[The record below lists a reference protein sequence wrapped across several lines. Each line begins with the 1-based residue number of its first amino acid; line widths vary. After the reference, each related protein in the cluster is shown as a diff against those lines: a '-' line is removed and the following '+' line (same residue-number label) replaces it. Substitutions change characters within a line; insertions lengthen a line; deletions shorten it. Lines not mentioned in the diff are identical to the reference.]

1 MYNGYESQD
10 AFHEA
15 LQKGWEEAIANGWE
29 PEPGSQCD
37 HAYGICDNSH

>member
-10 AFHEA
+10 AFHQA
-15 LQKGWEEAIANGWE
+15 LMESWAETLAEGWQ
-29 PEPGSQCD
+29 PLPGSECD

>member
-15 LQKGWEEAIANGWE
+15 LQAAWAEDIANGWE
-29 PEPGSQCD
+29 PLPGSECD
-37 HAYGICDNSH
+37 HAYGICDNTH